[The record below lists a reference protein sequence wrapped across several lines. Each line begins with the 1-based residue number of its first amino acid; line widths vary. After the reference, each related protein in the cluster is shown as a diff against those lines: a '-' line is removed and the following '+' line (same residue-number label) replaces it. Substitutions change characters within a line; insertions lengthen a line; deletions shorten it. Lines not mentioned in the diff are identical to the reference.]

1 MSEIYTDD
9 NFNNINESND
19 QAPTT
24 TTTTKNIVNLEF
36 DAVDHQMFVDAI
48 KSKLSDIIKVNC
60 FFF

>member
-19 QAPTT
+19 QAP

-48 KSKLSDIIKVNC
+48 KSKLSDIIKVI
-60 FFF
+60 FF